1 MKSKNKKQQKHKQ
14 RSTLYVSKGKRHTGQ
29 TQQTVCHEGWMA
41 HQNVRFK
48 LVWVCNNKGKKMG
61 EFMVEEQLTAE
72 QLTEYIK
79 YCQKYCRTEADVCL

>member
-1 MKSKNKKQQKHKQ
+1 MKSKNKKQKKGKP
-14 RSTLYVSKGKRHTGQ
+14 RSTLYSPKSKGRKGP

-61 EFMVEEQLTAE
+61 EFMVEELLTAE
-72 QLTEYIK
+72 QLKEYIK
-79 YCQKYCRTEADVCL
+79 YCQKYCRTEEDVCL